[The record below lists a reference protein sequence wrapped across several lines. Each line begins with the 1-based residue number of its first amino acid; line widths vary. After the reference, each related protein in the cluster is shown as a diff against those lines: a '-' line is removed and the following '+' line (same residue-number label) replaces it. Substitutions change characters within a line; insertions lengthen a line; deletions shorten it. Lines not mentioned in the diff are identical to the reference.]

1 MARFSFLINN
11 RKKQPVQPP
20 ARLYSPT
27 SKAQKILGHDASAVW
42 DDPSYPTT
50 ARFDDTSAIIT
61 ATTNPVAAS
70 YTDLGLRPGDI
81 DDQHIVIANGDGSW
95 GEKSHVI
102 PNSLRLDAMF
112 RPNSSETVPTPLAEQ
127 TRKTRSSTSSSS
139 SSTLRSWY
147 HKSKSPLSLS
157 RPTSSSAMTKPF
169 TPPHTPLGL
178 APLNE
183 GIEDIPTIPI
193 KQEHPRPHGFQ
204 TMSQKH
210 DTADT
215 VQHESSTTLEMD
227 RMLTSPSALA
237 PAFTLFPAPSR
248 DLREPSKRVIR
259 GNAQAPGCGTLHA
272 SADGTL
278 RARGR
283 NESPALLPSL
293 HDQYDEMSMR
303 QVVRQSSTPNL
314 QATKDDGR
322 LARPQNAAQGPYQDE
337 ANGAPRRSAAS
348 SCKSAEFP
356 RTTFGLFPPRP
367 SSSPGGRV
375 ARSVSSRRTKTSK
388 CTQRSLQGKDLLENS
403 VLMLSSDSE
412 EDDDD
417 QNMESQQASHRATTY
432 SRSHDNRTSSASSDM
447 GLVKL
452 ASAEIRPRTN
462 SGSVA
467 SRRTS
472 HCGDQAPTVASSGS
486 SVLSD
491 QSTTSYSAMSW
502 QDESEYDVQEARA
515 ITMIP
520 ARRLSDLDMEVKLK
534 SSSGPYRAPS
544 TDQPTP
550 PLSPSSVDFYIRS
563 AHSSID
569 GLASPT
575 TRMLILTHQEE
586 MLISALRHKQ
596 QSRRRTCTSQIPE
609 GNEQEKV
616 TTTREKNEGR
626 TCSTS
631 TLADRSLPFAGHE
644 SADSLPSTA
653 APEDH
658 GSKGFPDCQASQAS
672 HTSQARQPSTPGT
685 IFDFS
690 FPTPPSFRQRS
701 KPAVAPI
708 PILGFGDASAMVP
721 SSPSGPPPTI
731 SLPALPKVEEARP
744 MNRAP
749 SRETVSAAGPSDA
762 SLFYDE
768 DEPGPNLDDIR
779 HWEAVTS
786 PFYTTVPCSHEDC
799 GHDSQEGHGPDPS
812 FKAESPALLHP
823 NSSCRRPRNGNNR
836 QDMESCKPAIEK
848 DIPRPD
854 SPVSPDFPDPRTY
867 TR

>member
-1 MARFSFLINN
+1 MI
-11 RKKQPVQPP
+11 
-20 ARLYSPT
+20 
-27 SKAQKILGHDASAVW
+27 
-42 DDPSYPTT
+42 
-50 ARFDDTSAIIT
+50 
-61 ATTNPVAAS
+61 
-70 YTDLGLRPGDI
+70 
-81 DDQHIVIANGDGSW
+81 
-95 GEKSHVI
+95 
-102 PNSLRLDAMF
+102 
-112 RPNSSETVPTPLAEQ
+112 RPNSSGTVPTPLAEQ

-147 HKSKSPLSLS
+147 HRSKSPLSLS

-183 GIEDIPTIPI
+183 DIEHIPTIPI
-193 KQEHPRPHGFQ
+193 KQQHPRPHGFQ
-204 TMSQKH
+204 TVSQKH
-210 DTADT
+210 DTGDT

-227 RMLTSPSALA
+227 RMLTSPSVLA
-237 PAFTLFPAPSR
+237 PPFTLFPAPSR

-278 RARGR
+278 RARDR
-283 NESPALLPSL
+283 NESPALLPPL
-293 HDQYDEMSMR
+293 DGQYEEISMR
-303 QVVRQSSTPNL
+303 QVVRQSSTPDL

-322 LARPQNAAQGPYQDE
+322 LARPQTAAQGLYQYE

-348 SCKSAEFP
+348 SCKSAEIP
-356 RTTFGLFPPRP
+356 RTTFGLFPRRP
-367 SSSPGGRV
+367 SSSPGGGV
-375 ARSVSSRRTKTSK
+375 ARSVSSRHTKTSK

-417 QNMESQQASHRATTY
+417 QNMELQQASHRTTTCW
-432 SRSHDNRTSSASSDM
+432 RNHDNRTSPASSDM

-452 ASAEIRPRTN
+452 ATAEIRPRAN

-502 QDESEYDVQEARA
+502 QDESEYEVQEGRA
-515 ITMIP
+515 ITMTP

-534 SSSGPYRAPS
+534 SPSGPYRAPS
-544 TDQPTP
+544 MDQPTP

-575 TRMLILTHQEE
+575 RMLILTHQEE

-596 QSRRRTCTSQIPE
+596 QTRRQASMSQISE
-609 GNEQEKV
+609 ANEQEKV
-616 TTTREKNEGR
+616 TTTREKKNEGR

-644 SADSLPSTA
+644 SPDSLPSTA
-653 APEDH
+653 AAEGH
-658 GSKGFPDCQASQAS
+658 GSKGFQDCQTSQASQS
-672 HTSQARQPSTPGT
+672 SRARQPSTPGT

-690 FPTPPSFRQRS
+690 FPTPPSFRQGS

-708 PILGFGDASAMVP
+708 PILSFGDASAMVS

-731 SLPALPKVEEARP
+731 ALPALPKVEEGRP
-744 MNRAP
+744 MNCAP
-749 SRETVSAAGPSDA
+749 SRETVSTPGPSDA

-786 PFYTTVPCSHEDC
+786 PFYTTVLCSHEDC
-799 GHDSQEGHGPDPS
+799 GHASQEGDGPDPS

-836 QDMESCKPAIEK
+836 QDMVTCKPAIEE